1 MSINPF
7 WSFGGSVP
15 GVSGAS
21 TGAAG
26 AGATA
31 ATAGLPWA
39 IIIPIALSILGSIFE
54 EEKDPL
60 EEAVNLKKQMGIL
73 GFKPPYQSPYAKG
86 LDPVVLQA
94 LMAQLGR
101 TANWGWPGGMGMDT
115 SFIEEALGKIGA
127 GRFGASL
134 PGAIRRR

>member
-1 MSINPF
+1 MSNG
-7 WSFGGSVP
+7 FGSLIGGGAG
-15 GVSGAS
+15 GVGA
-21 TGAAG
+21 GAAG
-26 AGATA
+26 AGAA
-31 ATAGLPWA
+31 AGTSALPWS
-39 IIIPIALSILGSIFE
+39 ILIPILMSFLGSMFE
-54 EEKDPL
+54 KEKDPL
-60 EEAVNLKKQMGIL
+60 EEAMNLKSQMGIL

>member
-1 MSINPF
+1 MSNG
-7 WSFGGSVP
+7 FGSLIGGGAG
-15 GVSGAS
+15 GVGA
-21 TGAAG
+21 GAAG
-26 AGATA
+26 AGAA
-31 ATAGLPWA
+31 AGTSALPWL
-39 IIIPIALSILGSIFE
+39 IFIPILMSFLGSIFE
-54 EEKDPL
+54 KEKDPL
-60 EEAVNLKKQMGIL
+60 EEAMNLKSQMGIL

>member
-1 MSINPF
+1 MSNG
-7 WSFGGSVP
+7 FGSLIGGGAG
-15 GVSGAS
+15 GVGA
-21 TGAAG
+21 GAAG
-26 AGATA
+26 AGAA
-31 ATAGLPWA
+31 AGTSALPWS
-39 IIIPIALSILGSIFE
+39 ILIPILMSFLGSIFE
-54 EEKDPL
+54 KEKDPL
-60 EEAVNLKKQMGIL
+60 EEAMNLKSQMGIL